1 MIFLD
6 FKLKNDSS
14 KYIQIADY
22 IKERIVDGAL
32 RTGDK
37 LPSTRQ
43 LSALLK
49 LSRTTIQSAFQ
60 LLVDDD
66 FIYSQPGEGYYV
78 SDKDPILRTP
88 SHIQWKHY
96 FNTNGELAKNMDLI
110 KTELPWKKNMISF
123 TSIAPDSS
131 YFDTDA
137 LKKSFLDIYSL
148 ESNKLLNYGYA
159 KGYQP
164 LIDTLKTY
172 MHSMGIHLKDKDV
185 LITNGFTEGLNLVCN
200 TLTEQ
205 GDCILC
211 ENPTHHTALK
221 IFMTHGLVPI
231 GIPLSENGLDLQLL
245 EAKIQEHQPKFLYL
259 TPSYHNPTGMVIS
272 PQKRVAII
280 NLCKKLNIPILE
292 DGFNEELRFSD
303 IPIRPLMSYSGYGNE
318 VIYIGSF
325 SKILFPGLRLGWV
338 MADHD
343 VIDILESFKRTMT
356 IHTSTLDQAVLYQY
370 MKEGYYDRYLKKVRQ
385 HYKEQYQYAVDELKK
400 YIPYKKLYGEGGLHL
415 FIEVQ
420 INARQLLEKCYER
433 EVLFLPG
440 DIFHLDD
447 EGKNTLRL
455 GISRVTKSEITEG
468 FKIIGNC
475 LEELL

>member
-1 MIFLD
+1 MIFSD
-6 FKLKNDSS
+6 FKLNDNSS

-22 IKERIVDGAL
+22 IKERIMDGTL
-32 RTGDK
+32 RTDDK

-43 LSALLK
+43 LSELLK

-66 FIYSQPGEGYYV
+66 FIYSQPGDGYYV
-78 SDKDPILRTP
+78 FDRDPIIRKP
-88 SHIQWKHY
+88 SLIQWQQY
-96 FNTNGELAKNMDLI
+96 FSLKSHLAKDMDLI

-164 LIDTLKTY
+164 LIDSLKEY
-172 MHSMGIHLKDKDV
+172 MLSMGIILKDKDL
-185 LITNGFTEGLNLVCN
+185 LITNGFTEGLNLVCHV
-200 TLTEQ
+200 LTEQ

-221 IFMTHGLVPI
+221 IFKTHDLTPI
-231 GIPLSENGLDLQLL
+231 GVPLSENGLSIHHL
-245 EAKIQEHQPKFLYL
+245 EAKIRDYQPKFLYL
-259 TPSYHNPTGMVIS
+259 TPSYHNPTGIVMS
-272 PQKRVAII
+272 PQKRMDII
-280 NLCKKLNIPILE
+280 NLCKQHSIPILE

-303 IPIRPLMSYSGYGNE
+303 IPIRPLMSYSGCGNE

-325 SKILFPGLRLGWV
+325 SKILFPGLRLGWI
-338 MADHD
+338 MADHH
-343 VIDILESFKRTMT
+343 VIDIMESYKRTMT

-370 MKEGYYDRYLKKVRQ
+370 MKEGYYERYLRKVRQ
-385 HYKEQYQYAVDELKK
+385 YYKEQYQFAVEELEK

-415 FIEVQ
+415 FVEIHVG
-420 INARQLLEKCYER
+420 ARKLLEKCYAQG
-433 EVLFLPG
+433 VLFLPG
-440 DIFHLDD
+440 DIFHLHG

-455 GISRVTKSEITEG
+455 GISRVSKKDITEG
-468 FKIIGNC
+468 FKIIGKC
-475 LEELL
+475 LEELK